1 MSGEVLPP
9 PPDRSGTSF
18 AAYSEEED
26 EGPEFL
32 DESMG
37 SAADWRARLGT
48 AIAVADLDEE
58 EEAQPSDDLSV
69 YDDDD
74 DEPLSAALSSS
85 DLKVYDDDEDEPLE
99 VESSEAS
106 VSDDVGIDD
115 ASASSSSLATG
126 AATGPQGDLSPRAR
140 ELWISESPE
149 AADFYGDP
157 FPLDRWQRAD
167 NLIDY
172 VVRGLYRLTRS
183 LGRGDSFRVFL
194 AERMDGGGAVV
205 VKLLGPDYPPTE
217 ERAELFRSEARR
229 MAQIDDPRVV
239 QVLDIGT
246 TRDGLS
252 YVVIERLEGPS
263 LSEFIQGEGP
273 LPWAKASSIV
283 CQVLEVTASL
293 HALGCTHRTIHPDNI
308 YIIGEHDGVP
318 EIRLTNVGLTPL
330 VTHYRRDDGKLAV
343 TPEGLLGS
351 AEYMA
356 PEVVSGNLPDVQS
369 DVYAAGVLLYELL
382 AGRPPFIGQ
391 SLMGLL
397 KKHLYETPASLR
409 ATVYAAEIPDGIEGV
424 LFKALE
430 KDPAMRYPGIV
441 ELAAELTAAEL
452 RQRELTRTKGLLS
465 AVDAALWGDDEESL
479 AEIVEQQPV
488 SNRQTLHEVPI
499 SPLTDEDMS
508 AEEREARDASTSMA
522 AALVDMP
529 ATSEAVTAEQAPA
542 ASGNDKDE
550 GDNTGRTLIL
560 AIVIV
565 AFLAILFVLM
575 RPGGTPE
582 PSETERRASGPG
594 VESVGAAASEP
605 AGLGPAGQLGVS
617 PDPSAGAP
625 LDPSE
630 GAPLD
635 PSEGAPLDPSEGA
648 ALDPSEGAALDPSE
662 GIADAPPGDTG
673 DTPQDPVADPP
684 PVETPPDPPPS
695 ETPPAVQADSLSD
708 AAIRA
713 KLKGVRSRVSKQ
725 CSQSTGGLFA
735 MADLKVRVRVK
746 VSPDGSAKVAV
757 LNKAGSQG
765 RCVAKIVRGIEFPT
779 SGDGGT
785 LVYTFKL

>member
-1 MSGEVLPP
+1 MTNDENRSADEALADEAVGESAPRSDGDPAVDGSAAVAETNEPHETDQAQEARTEEAEIEAIDGSEPEVTEEADEIDGSEPEVTDEADEIDEIAANEGVEGVGTDEAPVEIHNAVSDALADALAEDDVDAGTSMSGEVVLPP
-9 PPDRSGTSF
+9 PPDRSGVSF

-58 EEAQPSDDLSV
+58 EEPQVSGDGLEV
-69 YDDDD
+69 YDDDEE
-74 DEPLSAALSSS
+74 EPLSAALSNSN
-85 DLKVYDDDEDEPLE
+85 LAVYDDDEDEPLE
-99 VESSEAS
+99 APSGAVHTDPGISEESSSE
-106 VSDDVGIDD
+106 
-115 ASASSSSLATG
+115 
-126 AATGPQGDLSPRAR
+126 GDRSPRPRA
-140 ELWISESPE
+140 LWISESRE
-149 AADFYGDP
+149 SADFYGAP

-172 VVRGLYRLTRS
+172 VVRGRYRLTRS

-229 MAQIDDPRVV
+229 MAQLDDPRVV
-239 QVLDIGT
+239 EVIDIGT

-263 LSEFIQGEGP
+263 LSEFIEGEGP

-283 CQVLEVTASL
+283 CQVLEVTVSL
-293 HALGCTHRTIHPDNI
+293 HAQGHTHRTIHPDNI
-308 YIIGEHDGVP
+308 YITGERDGVP

-382 AGRPPFIGQ
+382 AGRPPFLGQ

-430 KDPAMRYPGIV
+430 KDPAMRYSGIA
-441 ELAAELTAAEL
+441 EFAAELTAAEL

-488 SNRQTLHEVPI
+488 SNRRTLHEVPI
-499 SPLTDEDMS
+499 SPLTDEDLS
-508 AEEREARDASTSMA
+508 AEERESRDASASMA
-522 AALVDMP
+522 AAVVAMP
-529 ATSEAVTAEQAPA
+529 AASDPAVAEQASSA
-542 ASGNDKDE
+542 ASANDDSDS
-550 GDNTGRTLIL
+550 DNTGRTLIL
-560 AIVIV
+560 AVAIV
-565 AFLAILFVLM
+565 ALLAILFILT
-575 RPGGTPE
+575 RPGGTPKATDAE
-582 PSETERRASGPG
+582 LRASG
-594 VESVGAAASEP
+594 AS
-605 AGLGPAGQLGVS
+605 
-617 PDPSAGAP
+617 
-625 LDPSE
+625 
-630 GAPLD
+630 
-635 PSEGAPLDPSEGA
+635 
-648 ALDPSEGAALDPSE
+648 
-662 GIADAPPGDTG
+662 
-673 DTPQDPVADPP
+673 
-684 PVETPPDPPPS
+684 
-695 ETPPAVQADSLSD
+695 
-708 AAIRA
+708 
-713 KLKGVRSRVSKQ
+713 
-725 CSQSTGGLFA
+725 
-735 MADLKVRVRVK
+735 
-746 VSPDGSAKVAV
+746 
-757 LNKAGSQG
+757 
-765 RCVAKIVRGIEFPT
+765 
-779 SGDGGT
+779 
-785 LVYTFKL
+785 